1 MFWRKPHWVV
11 LRKLFCSWCISLLC
25 FISSV
30 IVLFNWNGGLSNVN
44 HPLGCRRKQM
54 QRECHRGLPV
64 HGVLPRSRAWGQKE
78 QMKRAL
84 MMEPHPIC
92 VCPRPSCTFFYPSS
106 LSFNASFCES
116 DPETGLSKS
125 YWGFPKLSKEL
136 GGRKKRKKET
146 LGDIKMDR
154 KWRKVFTGRYLT
166 SESASQI
173 NHQRFKMLSR

>member
-54 QRECHRGLPV
+54 QRV
-64 HGVLPRSRAWGQKE
+64 SSRAPCTRCAPKVKSLRT
-78 QMKRAL
+78 KRAD
-84 MMEPHPIC
+84 EEGTDDGASPHLRLSKTIVHFLLPKFIAG
-92 VCPRPSCTFFYPSS
+92 S
-106 LSFNASFCES
+106 LSSNASFCES

-154 KWRKVFTGRYLT
+154 K
-166 SESASQI
+166 
-173 NHQRFKMLSR
+173 